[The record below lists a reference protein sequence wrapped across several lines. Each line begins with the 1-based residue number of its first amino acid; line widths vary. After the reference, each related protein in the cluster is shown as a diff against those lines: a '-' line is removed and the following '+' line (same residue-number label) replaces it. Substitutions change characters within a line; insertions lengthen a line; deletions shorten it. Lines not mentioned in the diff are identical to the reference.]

1 MMAIT
6 WRRLGSLMMMMMAIV
21 FFGIAEGAWRGK
33 KSDANSEH
41 LQVPSPVSDEVPA
54 IMCDVRIVTGDERRR
69 AGKLGVGAGRGN
81 LSLEISPNLPSLHQT
96 DNGVHFGRV
105 HNGAPHRSARRRCPV
120 PKLNSS
126 QVWTLSATCNVIY
139 CLLMLAGFVFVP
151 RNIMLVVGLLTA
163 TIGDA
168 QLVQIS
174 AAPPRVS
181 DEWRPLRIQVQPWC
195 W

>member
-96 DNGVHFGRV
+96 DNGGTLWTSTQRCTPPLCQ
-105 HNGAPHRSARRRCPV
+105 APLSSAKAQFLAGVDSVCDMQRDLLPSDARWICFC
-120 PKLNSS
+120 SS
-126 QVWTLSATCNVIY
+126 QHNACGWT
-139 CLLMLAGFVFVP
+139 
-151 RNIMLVVGLLTA
+151 
-163 TIGDA
+163 
-168 QLVQIS
+168 
-174 AAPPRVS
+174 S
-181 DEWRPLRIQVQPWC
+181 DSNDR
-195 W
+195 